1 MFRHRLVSA
10 LVLALVCALPVLTA
24 TPAGALGGA
33 RVIKTGLDGSHF
45 AEGAVELNGILYWMV
60 YQQSGVG
67 LWRSDGTEAGTR
79 PFLES
84 LSQVSSLS
92 RFGDRLLFT
101 ANDGVHGIE
110 LWESD
115 GTEAGTSMVADLNP
129 EVDVNIHRTSLMAV
143 TGGAAFLTSDDGT
156 HGLELYR
163 YTGAGTPQLLD
174 VNTTSKQSP
183 VADLEFEWNDQWTDS
198 VPNLVGILG
207 DTMLFSADN
216 TRRTATQQ
224 DGSWYVEESGN
235 GEELF
240 RVGAT
245 GSPTLVK
252 DITTVNGFGEPY
264 PLEPTR
270 FNLRGVSATLNG
282 FVYFVITGRH
292 VIGGETRPTADLWR
306 SDGTPA
312 GTTQVAIDLPVY
324 YDDNNSRWNFMP
336 TVAGGKIFYQG
347 WTQAASYDGVWATDG
362 SGKGSRV
369 GPAGDAGR
377 PVAVGSNV
385 VYSMAGSAGIE
396 PWVSDGETASMLKDI
411 VPGTTGSHPFPYA
424 EWKGHLYFGANT
436 GTGRDLWRTD
446 GTTAGTVKLHDLPQN
461 TGAIVAGPITFA
473 GTSDLLYFWHSRTD
487 QRTTDHELWVYDPTA
502 VPAQQT
508 PVVKMTAPAVV
519 RYGTAPKVTVTVA
532 GAGTPTG
539 SITLRDGTRILA
551 TRPLVGGKAVFTLPA
566 GLTVGAHRLV
576 ASYTGDTL
584 NKAGTS
590 PPATV
595 IVKAATKLSGRIASV
610 DFSTEDKIFVTATLT
625 TTPKIRA
632 TGTLAALVDDRR
644 VKAVALKVSHN
655 NKLRIVLNPLRR
667 GRHTIQITFTKSPN
681 AMDAKTGKVTVQ
693 IIRA

>member
-1 MFRHRLVSA
+1 LLRHRLVSA
-10 LVLALVCALPVLTA
+10 LALALVCALPVLTA
-24 TPAGALGGA
+24 TPAGASGGA
-33 RVIKTGLDGSHF
+33 RVVKSGLDGAHF
-45 AEGAVELNGILYWMV
+45 AEGAVELNGILYWMAA
-60 YQQSGVG
+60 QESRTE
-67 LWRSDGTEAGTR
+67 LWRSDGTETGTQ

-101 ANDGVHGIE
+101 ANDGVHGME

-129 EVDVNIHRTSLMAV
+129 DEDVNIQGTHLMAV

-156 HGLELYR
+156 HGIELYR

-174 VNTTSKQSP
+174 INTTAKHSP
-183 VADLEFEWNDQWTDS
+183 VADLEFEWKEQWTDS
-198 VPNLVGILG
+198 VPSLVGVLG
-207 DTMLFSADN
+207 DTMLFAADN

-224 DGSWYVEESGN
+224 DGSWYVQESGN

-245 GSPTLVK
+245 GNPSLVK
-252 DITTVNGFGEPY
+252 DITTVDGFGDPD

-270 FNLRGVSATLNG
+270 FNLLGPSAMLNG

-292 VIGGETRPTADLWR
+292 VIGGETKQTADLWR
-306 SDGTPA
+306 SDGTTG

-324 YDDNNSRWNFMP
+324 YDDSNSRWNFIP
-336 TVAGGKIFYQG
+336 AVAGGKIFYQG
-347 WTQAASYDGVWATDG
+347 WTQATSYDGLWATDG

-369 GPAGDAGR
+369 GPPGDAGQ
-377 PVAVGSNV
+377 PVALGGNV
-385 VYSMAGSAGIE
+385 VYSMAGSAGRE

-411 VPGTTGSHPFPYA
+411 VPGATGSNPFPYV
-424 EWKGHLYFGANT
+424 EWKGHLYFGART
-436 GTGRDLWRTD
+436 DTGRDLWRTD
-446 GTTAGTVKLHDLPQN
+446 GTTAGTVKLHDLPQS
-461 TGAIVAGPITFA
+461 TGAVIAGPITFA

-487 QRTTDHELWVYDPTA
+487 QRETDHELWVYDPAAT
-502 VPAQQT
+502 PEQQT
-508 PVVKMTAPAVV
+508 PVIKVTAPAVV

-539 SITLRDGTRILA
+539 GITLRDGTRVLA
-551 TRPLVGGKAVFTLPA
+551 TRPLVGGKAVFTMPA
-566 GLTVGAHRLV
+566 DLGVGAHRLV

-584 NKAGTS
+584 NEAGTS
-590 PPATV
+590 PATML
-595 IVKAATKLSGRIASV
+595 VKAATKLSGRIASV
-610 DFSTEDKIFVTATLT
+610 DFSTEDKIFVTATLK
-625 TTPKIRA
+625 TTPAIRA
-632 TGTLAALVDDRR
+632 TGTLTALVDNRK
-644 VKAVALKVSHN
+644 VKAAALKASHN
-655 NKLRIVLNPLRR
+655 NKLRIVLNPLKR

-681 AMDAKTGKVTVQ
+681 AMNAKTGKVTVQ